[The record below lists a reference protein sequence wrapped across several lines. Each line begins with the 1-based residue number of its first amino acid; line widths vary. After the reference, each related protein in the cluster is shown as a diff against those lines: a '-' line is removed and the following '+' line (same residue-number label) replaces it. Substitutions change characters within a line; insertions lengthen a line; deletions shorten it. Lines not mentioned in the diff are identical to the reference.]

1 MADGKKDG
9 FRGKALRPFR
19 VIWRAILG
27 VDGAR
32 GLEGAA
38 TMAFFALF
46 SLFPLLLL
54 LVAIGGSA
62 LEHQLSDEQILE
74 GALGFLPVSRDLI
87 LGNLVAILGSRGTV
101 GLIGAIGLLWA
112 STSVF
117 TTLTHN
123 LNRAWPDAPS
133 RGIVKTRLAA
143 ILQVVFVVIFLTSL
157 IVAQTILRFPEDWR
171 LTGVGT
177 VLRLPSFAST
187 PSQLLFSLVFVL
199 GLVVLY
205 VWVPNVKVRWRE
217 ALGGALVASALIHLA
232 TALFIWYIDSGL
244 ARYNLV
250 YGSLGALLAL
260 MTWVYI
266 TSLLIL
272 FGAHVGAAIAKE
284 SGNRNNGRA
293 APANGADRV

>member
-1 MADGKKDG
+1 MVYAPKNKVLDPI
-9 FRGKALRPFR
+9 LLPFR
-19 VIWRAILG
+19 ILGRAILG
-27 VDGAR
+27 LDSAR
-32 GLEGAA
+32 GLEAAA
-38 TMAFFALF
+38 TMAFFTLF

-54 LVAIGGSA
+54 LVALGGTA

-87 LGNLVAILGSRGTV
+87 MGNLVAILGSRGTV

-117 TTLTHN
+117 TNLTHN

-143 ILQVVFVVIFLTSL
+143 VLQVLFVLVFLTSL
-157 IVAQTILRFPEDWR
+157 IVAQTLLRFPEDWR

-177 VLRLPSFAST
+177 ILHLPSFAST
-187 PSQLLFSLVFVL
+187 PGRLMFSLIFVL

-205 VWVPNVKVRWRE
+205 WWVPKVRVRWRE
-217 ALGGALVASALIHLA
+217 SLGGAVIASLLIHGA
-232 TALFIWYIDSGL
+232 TALFILYLDSGL
-244 ARYNLV
+244 AKYNLV

-260 MTWVYI
+260 MTWTYI

-272 FGAHVGAAIAKE
+272 FGAHVAASIAEE
-284 SGNRNNGRA
+284 SERRGWR
-293 APANGADRV
+293 